1 MSEEQPQIMTWIRAL
16 LKDKGIEEYQDPVA
30 DMGLEFLTRLF
41 LINNDEIIKK
51 RILKRVGYLS
61 ELIGDIV
68 VFSEHAQNI
77 QPTLN
82 DVKMAIKMRHRTT
95 ASTSKDQLRERVN
108 ACNTA
113 KLPRNFVASVEL
125 PKPQDDN
132 YTLLQRN
139 YRVKTNDDFDD
150 EDDEMDKN
158 INTELPV
165 LPPSM

>member
-30 DMGLEFLTRLF
+30 DMGLEFLTR
-41 LINNDEIIKK
+41 
-51 RILKRVGYLS
+51 YLS

-68 VFSEHAQNI
+68 VFSEHAQNV